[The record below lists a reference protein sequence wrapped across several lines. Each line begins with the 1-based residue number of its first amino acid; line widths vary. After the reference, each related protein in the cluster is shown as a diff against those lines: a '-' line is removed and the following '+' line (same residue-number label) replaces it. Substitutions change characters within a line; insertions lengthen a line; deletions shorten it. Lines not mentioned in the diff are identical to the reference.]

1 MLDLILGV
9 FGWLPTPLAL
19 LMDAVFV
26 IFFVSVLI
34 SLIAAVYKIVEFIT
48 SIMGGVLAKVVKLF
62 VE

>member
-19 LMDAVFV
+19 LVDAVFV

>member
-1 MLDLILGV
+1 MFDLILGV

-19 LMDAVFV
+19 LVDAVFV